1 VPPKWLADGA
11 PLRRLTAAFCD
22 NYNKKHASNRLD
34 DATMRLSGRD
44 GACLPFGAR
53 VTRDLDEHLYVV
65 PAPAREPPKTSA
77 RGGRAAG
84 ADDVGIPQRLYK
96 PPAVRKAKSKALEHD
111 ASNCYDLDDA
121 GDDDG
126 DDCDDGGGPGDD
138 ARTLAA
144 GTRLKDEGNAELA
157 AKRYASAVRKYD
169 EALALQP
176 PPLERLAAV
185 LLANRAQALLSR
197 VADGSNLSSAAVF
210 AALRDAES
218 NAREACEA
226 DVKYDK
232 AFYRLGLA
240 NVEFTKRCAGGGDGA
255 PLPDEVEARLKEAV
269 KALAR
274 AARISPKSKQ
284 MRDTHKEASE
294 LLAEH
299 VAALDGS
306 TLPPCYEGRPPVV
319 KAANDAGDPFDPE
332 WIDLRA
338 ATTIPVERK
347 RSGVVE
353 ATIELPLLLKKQWN
367 RNNRG
372 ELAVAIAV
380 SDHLGSDAIQQA
392 ASNLGPAWTV
402 GEGLFAG
409 KRWGGGHLSIPD
421 RTGVLKGA
429 PQDHFLL
436 HPSALDDGQVRRLA
450 DLGLVTLDVREPVT
464 VRRDDQHEPITL
476 RVCACAF

>member
-1 VPPKWLADGA
+1 MASWALGSSRFAGTLSRKRSSSSALSFAARSFAASSRSRSASSPG
-11 PLRRLTAAFCD
+11 PLRR
-22 NYNKKHASNRLD
+22 R
-34 DATMRLSGRD
+34 
-44 GACLPFGAR
+44 
-53 VTRDLDEHLYVV
+53 
-65 PAPAREPPKTSA
+65 PP
-77 RGGRAAG
+77 
-84 ADDVGIPQRLYK
+84 Y
-96 PPAVRKAKSKALEHD
+96 
-111 ASNCYDLDDA
+111 
-121 GDDDG
+121 
-126 DDCDDGGGPGDD
+126 
-138 ARTLAA
+138 
-144 GTRLKDEGNAELA
+144 
-157 AKRYASAVRKYD
+157 
-169 EALALQP
+169 
-176 PPLERLAAV
+176 
-185 LLANRAQALLSR
+185 
-197 VADGSNLSSAAVF
+197 
-210 AALRDAES
+210 
-218 NAREACEA
+218 
-226 DVKYDK
+226 
-232 AFYRLGLA
+232 
-240 NVEFTKRCAGGGDGA
+240 
-255 PLPDEVEARLKEAV
+255 
-269 KALAR
+269 
-274 AARISPKSKQ
+274 
-284 MRDTHKEASE
+284 
-294 LLAEH
+294 

-319 KAANDAGDPFDPE
+319 KGANDAGDPFDPE

-338 ATTIPVERK
+338 STTIPVERK